1 MSQSGAPVSTTAKV
15 ANNSMWYGLET
26 ALSILS
32 AIASSVLVARAFGP
46 ERLAP
51 FNYILWLTNVTGA
64 IGMVGISSATRKFM
78 ADHFAVKDEQGAMV
92 IFRTVMRW
100 QAAWMGLLAL
110 VGLAAV
116 LQWAQPGFRFVA
128 ALLVVS
134 SWMRVMAFIPSAA
147 NMAAEN
153 MAANVPGSVAGGL
166 LQVAGTLA
174 TVAGGWGLE
183 GIAMA
188 QLVGY
193 TVELIWKLWP
203 LARRARAARGQSL
216 PPALRR
222 RILTFATEGAGL
234 ILLHMVVWDRSDI
247 LMLNW
252 LHPDPAQVSFYFL
265 AFNLVERIL
274 LLPQTFSQAMGASA
288 MAEYGRDARR
298 AVSLTVTAG
307 IYLML
312 ISLPLLFGA
321 AAVSGPV
328 WMLYGPKFQ
337 PATQVFVAMCLLA
350 VPRAMMSPAQTL
362 LQAAER
368 QRNLVWSGCAAA
380 AVKFGLGWIL
390 IPRYGA
396 LGAALANGTAQAV
409 AGIAAW
415 LFVWWLFTPSP
426 IPFWPALKILASGSL
441 MALCAAAVAGAL
453 PPWLG
458 APAAIAAGVLVFAIL
473 LRFTGAL
480 GGTDRDRL
488 LALEKLAPA
497 RLRYPYRRFIGTM
510 IPG

>member
-1 MSQSGAPVSTTAKV
+1 MSQPVSTTAKV

-64 IGMVGISSATRKFM
+64 IGMIGISSATRKFM
-78 ADHFAVKDEQGAMV
+78 ADQFAVQNERGAMV
-92 IFRTVMRW
+92 IFRTVLRW
-100 QAAWMGLLAL
+100 QAIWMGLLAL
-110 VGLAAV
+110 LGLAAV
-116 LQWAQPGFRFVA
+116 LQWSQPDFRWVA

-166 LQVAGTLA
+166 LQVGGTLG
-174 TVAGGWGLE
+174 TVAWGWGLE
-183 GIAMA
+183 GIAIA
-188 QLVGY
+188 QLTGY

-203 LARRARAARGQSL
+203 LAQRARVARGE
-216 PPALRR
+216 ALAPDMRR

-247 LMLNW
+247 VMLNW

-274 LLPQTFSQAMGASA
+274 LIPQTFSQAMGAST
-288 MAEYGRDARR
+288 MAEYGRDAKR
-298 AVSLTVTAG
+298 AVSLTVTSG
-307 IYLML
+307 IYVML

-337 PATQVFVAMCLLA
+337 PATEVFVAMCLLA
-350 VPRAMMSPAQTL
+350 VPRALLSPAQTL

-380 AVKFGLGWIL
+380 VVKFGLGWLL

-409 AGIAAW
+409 AGVAAW
-415 LFVWWLFTPSP
+415 VFVWWLFAPTS
-426 IPFWPALKILASGSL
+426 IPTASALKILASGSL
-441 MALCAAAVAGAL
+441 MAVCAAAVAGAL
-453 PPWLG
+453 PPWIG
-458 APAAIAAGVLVFAIL
+458 APAAIAAGALVFAAL
-473 LRFTGAL
+473 LRWTGAL
-480 GGTDRDRL
+480 GTPDRDRL
-488 LALEKLAPA
+488 LALERLAPA
-497 RLRYPYRRFIGTM
+497 RLRYSYRRFIGTM
-510 IPG
+510 IPE